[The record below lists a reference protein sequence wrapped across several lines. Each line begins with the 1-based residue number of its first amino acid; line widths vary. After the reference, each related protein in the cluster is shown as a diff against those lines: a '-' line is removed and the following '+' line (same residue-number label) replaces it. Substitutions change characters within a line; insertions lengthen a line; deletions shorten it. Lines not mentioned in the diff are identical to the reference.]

1 MKQRELKRLALH
13 RETILTLQHQDRQYA
28 APQAVTGSIT
38 ITIQGALLAQT
49 RCPCDSTV
57 QVC

>member
-1 MKQRELKRLALH
+1 MQKRELKRLALH
-13 RETILTLQHQDRQYA
+13 RETILTLQHQDRRYA
-28 APQAVTGSIT
+28 ALQAVTGIS

-57 QVC
+57 EVC